1 MFVVPATPAGVD
13 EAAGYLRH
21 WLQDPFLSSVPVAVT
36 VVATDAAGVLD
47 PLAQAAALSRVGVLS
62 VALRHDRH
70 LATGV
75 GVSLPLTR
83 PENRMAAAELSGR
96 VLGLANHA
104 DGARGGHR

>member
-1 MFVVPATPAGVD
+1 M
-13 EAAGYLRH
+13 
-21 WLQDPFLSSVPVAVT
+21 
-36 VVATDAAGVLD
+36 
-47 PLAQAAALSRVGVLS
+47 LS

-96 VLGLANHA
+96 VLGLANDAHA
-104 DGARGGHR
+104 ARGGHR